1 MFSQAVTMPALA
13 PNLFLVFTTRPD
25 FLRVLKIA
33 FPLYSFWNLDFFRT
47 LIPDICMNVSTLGA
61 LALDYAI
68 AVYPVFLI
76 TLSYVL
82 IELYD
87 RDVWCLVYIWRPF
100 HKVFG
105 IFKRHWDI

>member
-1 MFSQAVTMPALA
+1 
-13 PNLFLVFTTRPD
+13 
-25 FLRVLKIA
+25 
-33 FPLYSFWNLDFFRT
+33 
-47 LIPDICMNVSTLGA
+47 MNVSTLGA

-68 AVYPVFLI
+68 AAYPIFLI
-76 TLSYVL
+76 TLSCVL